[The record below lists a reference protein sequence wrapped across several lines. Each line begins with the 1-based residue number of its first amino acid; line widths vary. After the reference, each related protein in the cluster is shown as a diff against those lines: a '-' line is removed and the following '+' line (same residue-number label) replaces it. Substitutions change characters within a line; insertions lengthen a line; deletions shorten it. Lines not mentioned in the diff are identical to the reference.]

1 MVDEALTWSEHGD
14 LVTKKVNKGLNILK
28 LLRQFMDLK
37 VLITVYKPLYNH
49 TFITVPKSVDVL
61 AVHYVIHCS
70 VCKIEL
76 PE

>member
-37 VLITVYKPLYNH
+37 VLITVYKPL
-49 TFITVPKSVDVL
+49 
-61 AVHYVIHCS
+61 
-70 VCKIEL
+70 
-76 PE
+76 